1 MLNCIYVGLG
11 GFLGAV
17 CRYLVGLIP
26 LEPESGFPIKTLLI
40 NVVGAFAIGV
50 ITALAAK
57 YHASDSGWVLFLKT
71 GVCGGF
77 TTFSTF
83 AYEAADLMQNQK
95 PGTALV
101 YMICSMCFGVLAVFA
116 SQMLIAAFER

>member
-17 CRYLVGLIP
+17 CRYLIGLIP
-26 LEPESGFPIKTLLI
+26 FSPDSGFPVKTLLI
-40 NVVGAFAIGV
+40 NVAGAFAIGV

-83 AYEAADLMQNQK
+83 AYEAADLMQNGK
-95 PGTALV
+95 IPMALL
-101 YMICSMCFGVLAVFA
+101 YMVLSLLCGVFVIFA
-116 SQMLIAAFER
+116 SQILVESF